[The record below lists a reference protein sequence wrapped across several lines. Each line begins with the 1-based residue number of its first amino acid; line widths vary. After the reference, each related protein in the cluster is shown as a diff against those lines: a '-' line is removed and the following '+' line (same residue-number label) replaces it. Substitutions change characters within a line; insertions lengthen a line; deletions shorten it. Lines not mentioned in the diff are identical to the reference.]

1 MPKFRPKL
9 VTSHNNP
16 SLTTGVKL
24 FNQHT
29 AGQLNAH
36 NADVKILFF
45 DQFLN
50 SFKDEKNEFSN
61 FVDRLG
67 IKNTSTYKN
76 ILSLS
81 KNPQQIANE
90 ITAIDIL
97 HRQNS
102 KRIKEILSHDIS
114 KEIINYFNDSI
125 FESTVN
131 KGTDFF
137 DPNGKGK
144 FRFFSIYAINPDNL
158 NDNTQN
164 LIVILIDPYHL
175 VCPVANRQKN
185 FNKDE
190 NRHYTFEKYKECRH
204 SLSDLF
210 KEKFDNS
217 DSVRYIHLNAFASK

>member
-9 VTSHNNP
+9 VTNHNNP

-81 KNPQQIANE
+81 KNPQQLP
-90 ITAIDIL
+90 TKL
-97 HRQNS
+97 QQ
-102 KRIKEILSHDIS
+102 
-114 KEIINYFNDSI
+114 SI
-125 FESTVN
+125 F
-131 KGTDFF
+131 
-137 DPNGKGK
+137 
-144 FRFFSIYAINPDNL
+144 Y
-158 NDNTQN
+158 
-164 LIVILIDPYHL
+164 IDKI
-175 VCPVANRQKN
+175 A
-185 FNKDE
+185 
-190 NRHYTFEKYKECRH
+190 KE
-204 SLSDLF
+204 
-210 KEKFDNS
+210 
-217 DSVRYIHLNAFASK
+217 